1 MKDLRTN
8 KDLSTFEI
16 LDDGQVYIYIL
27 QNSVGKVKVGIT
39 TNIIQRLQSLSGSNG
54 QGNIIKKCYLSPAT
68 YLNTIEGIMHNRMS
82 KYRIP
87 NTEWFYYEEDPSG
100 DILFDSSVELLEKL
114 LHRKNYELCNNLRKE
129 YKDKLLKRK

>member
-8 KDLSTFEI
+8 QDLSTFEI

-54 QGNIIKKCYLSPAT
+54 QGNTIKKCYLSPAT

-100 DILFDSSVELLEKL
+100 DILFDSAVELLEKL
-114 LHRKNYELCNNLRKE
+114 LHGKSYELCNNLRKE
-129 YKDKLLKRK
+129 YKEKLQRKK